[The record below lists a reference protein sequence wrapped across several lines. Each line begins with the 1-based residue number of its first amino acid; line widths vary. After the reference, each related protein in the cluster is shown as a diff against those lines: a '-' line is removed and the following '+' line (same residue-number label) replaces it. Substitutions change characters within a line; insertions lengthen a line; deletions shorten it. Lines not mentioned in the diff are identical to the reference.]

1 MLLPKVTTL
10 QHSELSVTGV
20 TAVSLRHAA
29 LLYVN
34 IAAPR
39 HSSHAS
45 TLPASHSRG
54 GGCLIQKHNHLL
66 SLNINRQVDCG
77 IYYLQLQMHMHTVYT
92 HTYYILPHFE
102 FSINLLA
109 FAILTTTIHSMI
121 LFKILTFTWEHIRI
135 ACCDFGLKC
144 KVSCFYFPSEFS

>member
-54 GGCLIQKHNHLL
+54 GGCLTQKHNHLL
-66 SLNINRQVDCG
+66 SLNRWIVVCLAHILNFR
-77 IYYLQLQMHMHTVYT
+77 YLLSRTLDA
-92 HTYYILPHFE
+92 YILHITSLNFQL
-102 FSINLLA
+102 INL
-109 FAILTTTIHSMI
+109 
-121 LFKILTFTWEHIRI
+121 
-135 ACCDFGLKC
+135 
-144 KVSCFYFPSEFS
+144 PSPS

>member
-1 MLLPKVTTL
+1 MVFII
-10 QHSELSVTGV
+10 
-20 TAVSLRHAA
+20 
-29 LLYVN
+29 YN
-34 IAAPR
+34 
-39 HSSHAS
+39 
-45 TLPASHSRG
+45 SR
-54 GGCLIQKHNHLL
+54 C
-66 SLNINRQVDCG
+66 DA
-77 IYYLQLQMHMHTVYT
+77 YMHTVHTHIT
-92 HTYYILPHFE
+92 HTYYIVPHCE

>member
-54 GGCLIQKHNHLL
+54 GGCLYSETQSFAQFKHKQVGGLWYLLSTTLDAYIYKESPRGAASGLSRCNFFRLQTSLL
-66 SLNINRQVDCG
+66 SLFLV
-77 IYYLQLQMHMHTVYT
+77 QM
-92 HTYYILPHFE
+92 
-102 FSINLLA
+102 
-109 FAILTTTIHSMI
+109 
-121 LFKILTFTWEHIRI
+121 
-135 ACCDFGLKC
+135 G
-144 KVSCFYFPSEFS
+144 